1 MIADSNTFGPTDVG
15 DTPVLNAP
23 PLEGSSSS
31 KFFLVDEQ
39 SIVYACI
46 NAYNCVLLSPL
57 VVLICFKYFSKWF
70 PSCPSIQSCRNHLCV
85 FFIHIATQ
93 KKKAS
98 TASYGSHGFFH
109 TAVTSRAPSDPD
121 KVQPSFSQFLLDGPR
136 WPAMNWSRRSG
147 VPNDKLHKNS
157 HVDIMSLSSW
167 IRIHRVLV
175 GGLNP
180 SEKYESQLGW
190 LFPICGKIKNV
201 PNHQPEFIMI

>member
-1 MIADSNTFGPTDVG
+1 MYKCLQLCTLKSTSCSYMFQ
-15 DTPVLNAP
+15 VLFEVISF
-23 PLEGSSSS
+23 LSIYTVMSKSSLR
-31 KFFLVDEQ
+31 FFHTY
-39 SIVYACI
+39 SYA
-46 NAYNCVLLSPL
+46 N
-57 VVLICFKYFSKWF
+57 
-70 PSCPSIQSCRNHLCV
+70 
-85 FFIHIATQ
+85 

-109 TAVTSRAPSDPD
+109 TVVTSRAPSDPD

-136 WPAMNWSRRSG
+136 WPATFYWSRRSG

-190 LFPICGKIKNV
+190 LFPICGKIKTV